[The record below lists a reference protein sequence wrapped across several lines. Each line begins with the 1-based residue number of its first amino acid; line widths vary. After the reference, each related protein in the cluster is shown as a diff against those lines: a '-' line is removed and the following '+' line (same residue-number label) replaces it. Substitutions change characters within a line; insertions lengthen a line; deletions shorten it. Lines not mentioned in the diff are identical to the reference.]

1 MYFDTV
7 DWATLKPSIN
17 SSPWIREAPHSG
29 LSWLIRRIRS
39 LRPRSIFGRP
49 APFCDLQVRNPI
61 RYQRKTV
68 SGFTTRTERAR
79 SGQNRT
85 KPTKTARST
94 PRDRNR
100 RGAYL
105 KATLSWW
112 RRSRFSASS
121 RLRDFNRSM
130 TKLAKAQRTENI
142 AGYDATIRSQQANP

>member
-79 SGQNRT
+79 
-85 KPTKTARST
+85 TARST
-94 PRDRNR
+94 PRNRNR

-121 RLRDFNRSM
+121 RLRDLNRST